1 LIRLCLSF
9 RRTDFRLYLSEKYV
23 EEHPDEV
30 FKTKTELA
38 AEILED
44 KFQACDGKV
53 EERQANQAFFE
64 VDAGGQIL

>member
-1 LIRLCLSF
+1 
-9 RRTDFRLYLSEKYV
+9 LSEKYV

-44 KFQACDGKV
+44 SPAIGCQPFIKRA
-53 EERQANQAFFE
+53 
-64 VDAGGQIL
+64 